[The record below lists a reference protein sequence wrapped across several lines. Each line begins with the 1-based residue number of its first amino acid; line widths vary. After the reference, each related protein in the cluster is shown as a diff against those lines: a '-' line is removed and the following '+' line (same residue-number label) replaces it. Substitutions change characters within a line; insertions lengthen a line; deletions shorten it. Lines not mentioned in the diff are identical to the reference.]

1 MTTEV
6 SRHLAAPRHR
16 VYEALITGDQVA
28 QWRFPSGMSCEI
40 HDFEAVVGGRIR
52 VSLTYTSTPGVG
64 KSGSQTDTYSGR
76 FTELV
81 PDELVVEVDEFETDD
96 PEFRGEMTRTL
107 RLAEADDGGTRLTAS
122 HEGCRRRSR
131 PPTTNSAAAR
141 PSTGWRSWSIA
152 GPATGSGC
160 RR

>member
-40 HDFEAVVGGRIR
+40 HEFEAVVGGRIR
-52 VSLTYTSTPGVG
+52 VSLTYTATPGVG

-96 PEFRGEMTRTL
+96 PEFRGEMTMTL
-107 RLAEADDGGTRLTAS
+107 RLADADDGGTRLTAS
-122 HEGCRRRSR
+122 HEGL
-131 PPTTNSAAAR
+131 PEKVSAADNEL
-141 PSTGWRSWSIA
+141 GWREA
-152 GPATGSGC
+152 LDRLA
-160 RR
+160 RLVE